1 MKKDKTPFFIIL
13 AVIIVSF
20 VAPHKTTYKRHNYWS
35 ESNEYNIKYTASE
48 LEALGKN
55 KAKDHIRNKY
65 GFDAEIEDYSRG
77 SYGSLDYRRECLVTM
92 NYEGEKIYVL
102 VDGYNDNA
110 ECSDS
115 YQAEEIRLAV
125 EKQLGDALKD
135 YSDLKISVSG
145 QQARNYKS
153 GADSVR
159 SGSEQENDRLYHEY
173 FNGNN
178 LKEVLSGDS
187 ICIFRYCVKCD
198 ISGNDIPDKAKNAL
212 PGIMIEVFMYSYD
225 TPKQAASKDNKN
237 YREMHSVTI
246 YRNGE
251 IGKDEYQ
258 KFYSSE
264 E

>member
-77 SYGSLDYRRECLVTM
+77 SYGSSDYRRECLVTM

-135 YSDLKISVSG
+135 YTDLEISVG
-145 QQARNYKS
+145 GTQASYYMS
-153 GADSVR
+153 VADYVR
-159 SGSEQENDRLYHEY
+159 SGNKNGNDRLYHEY
-173 FNGNN
+173 FNGDN
-178 LKEVLSGDS
+178 LREVLSKYS

-251 IGKDEYQ
+251 IGKDEY
-258 KFYSSE
+258 KKYYSHE